1 MNGNA
6 PSHEQVN
13 DLVLL
18 DVSKDARE
26 AARDRADARLVEELN
41 EGSRLKRGLKAIWKG
56 GVAKE
61 YYRHKYIQ
69 QAHQEI
75 TASQDVLLHEDQNE
89 HVRRQAM
96 LLTIERFQNEYDE
109 SIHTGRESK
118 EIS

>member
-41 EGSRLKRGLKAIWKG
+41 EGSRLKPGLKAIWKG

-61 YYRHKYIQ
+61 YYRREYT
-69 QAHQEI
+69 
-75 TASQDVLLHEDQNE
+75 TASSSRNYCLA
-89 HVRRQAM
+89 RCTSA
-96 LLTIERFQNEYDE
+96 
-109 SIHTGRESK
+109 
-118 EIS
+118 